1 MEYKHKLWDILD
13 REVLPFVIKPG
24 RYVGNEFNSIHK
36 PHDTGL
42 FKIAL
47 CFPEMYEIGMSYLGM
62 QILYHIINRRPDCL
76 AERAYAPWPD
86 MESRLR
92 ERKLPLFSMES
103 STPLSEFDILGFHL
117 TYEMTFTTAL
127 NMLELAGIPLLAKD
141 RGEDGP
147 LVFAGGSSVLNPEP
161 MAEFFDA
168 IFIGD
173 AEEAIHEIID
183 SVRESKAEG
192 LSKLVTLVKLSQ
204 IPGVYVPSLY
214 EPEYG
219 QDGRFSSLK
228 RLNPYAPETIKVRS
242 VPELK
247 LENYPMRPIVPLV
260 ETTHDHLA
268 IEIMRGCVRGCR
280 FCQAGYQYR
289 PRRQRPPD
297 EVASHLFSGLANT
310 GYEDVTLLSLSSTDY
325 EHINELLARISPRLT
340 EQRISLGLPSLR
352 PETITSSI
360 LEAISSARKSGL
372 TLAPEAGTER
382 LRNTLGKNISD
393 DDIYAAFETALAS
406 GWQAFK
412 LYFMIGLPTETNDD
426 LDGIVA
432 LLRRLSYIGRQ
443 QKGRCNINV
452 ALSPFNPKAHT
463 PWQWEPQAGIQ
474 ALKKKIE
481 YVQDGVRKPN
491 INIKFRD
498 LDLSFLEGTIG
509 RGDRRLSQVI
519 LKAHEKGS
527 RLDGWSEW
535 FTPHIW
541 YEAFI
546 ECGIDP
552 EFYAG
557 AINEDAPLPWD
568 HIEKGVSKSF
578 LKKDNAKS
586 KEGIAPATAFRL
598 PKGDQPKTAADTGFG
613 RKPKR
618 IVRQTTPPGTYKIRV
633 RYARAAE
640 LRYLSHLDI
649 IRTLYRALRRG
660 EIPVAYSEGY
670 HPHIKISFGQPLPL
684 GYTSDAE
691 YFDLQLAQPFRE
703 DFMVRLKA
711 ALPPGLEI
719 TSHKQYFANV
729 SSLSKQL
736 NLARYEI
743 PAIPGIVYDEER
755 AKQIAQEKN
764 LSVRRVK
771 EGVVTYAEAGRF
783 IQDLRVTDSGLEL
796 DVCQTPNGH
805 IKPDEVLVFGFGIEP
820 DLVKPLHIHRKNQ
833 FYSSGMRLVE
843 PLDLV

>member
-1 MEYKHKLWDILD
+1 MEYKHQLWDILD
-13 REVLPFVIKPG
+13 KEVLPFVIKPG
-24 RYVGNEFNSIHK
+24 RYVGNEFNSTHK
-36 PHDTGL
+36 PHDAGL
-42 FKIAL
+42 LKLAL

-62 QILYHIINRRPDCL
+62 QILYHIINCRPDCL
-76 AERAYAPWPD
+76 AERAFAPWPD
-86 MESRLR
+86 LEARLR

-103 STPLSEFDILGFHL
+103 SSPLADFDILGFHL

-127 NMLELAGIPLLAKD
+127 NMLDLAGIPLLSND
-141 RGEDGP
+141 RGEKDP
-147 LVFAGGSSVLNPEP
+147 LIFAGGSSVLNPEP

-183 SVRESKAEG
+183 SVKQSKSEG
-192 LSKLVTLVKLSQ
+192 DTRLVTLVKLSQ
-204 IPGVYVPSLY
+204 IPGVYIPSLY

-219 QDGRFSSLK
+219 PDGRFLNLK

-289 PRRQRPPD
+289 PRRQRPPED
-297 EVASHLFSGLANT
+297 VASHIFSCLANT
-310 GYEDVTLLSLSSTDY
+310 GYDDVTLLSLSSTDY
-325 EHINELLARISPRLT
+325 EHIDELLARISPRFT

-393 DDIYAAFETALAS
+393 LDIFAAFETALAA
-406 GWQAFK
+406 GWQSFK

-426 LDGIVA
+426 LDGIVSM
-432 LLRRLSYIGRQ
+432 LRRLSYIGRQ
-443 QKGRCNINV
+443 TQGRCNINV
-452 ALSPFNPKAHT
+452 ALSPFNPKSHT
-463 PWQWEPQAGIQ
+463 PWQWEPQAPIQ
-474 ALKKKIE
+474 ELKRKIE
-481 YVQDGVRKPN
+481 HIQNGVRKPN

-509 RGDRRLSQVI
+509 RGDRRMGRVLM
-519 LKAHEKGS
+519 KAREKGS

-535 FTPHIW
+535 FDPRIW
-541 YEAFI
+541 REAFV

-557 AINEDAPLPWD
+557 RIDQDAPLPWD
-568 HIEKGVSKSF
+568 HIEKGVSKAF
-578 LKKDNAKS
+578 LQKDNAKS
-586 KEGIAPATAFRL
+586 KEGIPPVTAFSR
-598 PKGDQPKTAADTGFG
+598 PKAEKARPPAETGFG

-618 IVRQTTPPGTYKIRV
+618 VVRQTTPPGTYKVRV
-633 RYARAAE
+633 RYSRHVQ

-649 IRTLYRALRRG
+649 IRNLYRALRRG

-670 HPHIKISFGQPLPL
+670 HPHIKISFAQALPL

-691 YFDLQLAQPFRE
+691 YFDLQLAQPFRDE
-703 DFMVRLKA
+703 YIARFKA

-719 TSHKQYFANV
+719 TGYKQFFANV
-729 SSLSKQL
+729 SSLTKQL
-736 NLARYEI
+736 NLARYFI
-743 PAIPGIVYDEER
+743 PALPGIVYDE
-755 AKQIAQEKN
+755 AKAAQIASDKN
-764 LSVRRVK
+764 LTVRRVK
-771 EGVVTYAEAGRF
+771 DGAVTYAEAGRF
-783 IQDLRVTDSGLEL
+783 ISDLRTVENGLEL
-796 DVCQTPNGH
+796 DVHQTPDGH
-805 IKPDEVLVFGFGIEP
+805 IKPDEVLIFGFGIEP
-820 DLVKPLHIHRKNQ
+820 DLTKPLHIHRKNQ